1 MKENQNYEKK
11 LNNLKAEENKNII
24 LNKPNIQEDLNSM
37 IYFFSYFK
45 NNNKK
50 MNDEWIELNEK
61 CNNFSKGNIQEM
73 KAILYELKKEGL
85 YDYEQNIKEK
95 NNCFILF
102 NLFHYKKE
110 ALDFLSSKKVEDIE
124 PFYEIIDDKE
134 SITKVIK
141 MSDITDT
148 INCFEFF

>member
-1 MKENQNYEKK
+1 MKENPNYEKK
-11 LNNLKAEENKNII
+11 LNNLKVEENKNII
-24 LNKPNIQEDLNSM
+24 LNKTNIQEDLNSM

-61 CNNFSKGNIQEM
+61 YNNFSKGNIQEM
-73 KAILYELKKEGL
+73 KAILNELKKEGL

-102 NLFHYKKE
+102 NLFNYKKE
-110 ALDFLSSKKVEDIE
+110 AFDFLTQKNVEDI
-124 PFYEIIDDKE
+124 
-134 SITKVIK
+134 
-141 MSDITDT
+141 
-148 INCFEFF
+148 